1 LRDYQYALQE
11 TNPTKDL
18 ENLLRVEN
26 AINKKEIEETKF
38 IHDSIKRSFRSLEC
52 FYFPFPID
60 SGIDGMTYEETMRNL
75 DRVNLRKLRSEF
87 IDQGTSLHE
96 SIKTKSEPKSISSIP
111 LLAQDFSKY
120 IETVVDSLNDNKL
133 IPIIDSSISSLK
145 YVFEQNLKNALKD
158 YETNLDAELNT
169 EILLDWINFEDK
181 AKNITETHKNNL
193 KTALNSEHA
202 LAIQFLQEF
211 DKKVGELNEKKKR
224 EHVSRIKTYYKNE
237 LSSIWKILEY
247 EKEILVMDKNTG
259 ERFKEARKEL
269 IKRYEGLYEVKPEKN
284 EIFKEWCEKE
294 LDKFE
299 SQLRNASMVIKS
311 KEEENFLN
319 RAFYG
324 SKKAIGLI
332 TKLLRSIR

>member
-1 LRDYQYALQE
+1 
-11 TNPTKDL
+11 
-18 ENLLRVEN
+18 
-26 AINKKEIEETKF
+26 
-38 IHDSIKRSFRSLEC
+38 
-52 FYFPFPID
+52 
-60 SGIDGMTYEETMRNL
+60 MTYEETMRNL